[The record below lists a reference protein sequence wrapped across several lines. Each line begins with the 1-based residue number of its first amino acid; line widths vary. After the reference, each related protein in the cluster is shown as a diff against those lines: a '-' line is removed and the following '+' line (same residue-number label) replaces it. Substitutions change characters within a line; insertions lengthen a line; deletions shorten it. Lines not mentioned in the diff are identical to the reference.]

1 MIFAK
6 RCPVKIH
13 GIDVSGFACETSR
26 IWPQK
31 QNSSRI
37 SYIRRTRGNTNIYK
51 RKGKKKKK
59 KRRKQRFSKSYS
71 RREEPN
77 AEGAKHWALSK
88 RQVSMLEQLLFVC
101 MDVSPKFPNR
111 FWISSVRF
119 RVGVSNFIRPLNSRP
134 TWLQLVCKI
143 SPRAN
148 CRETIS
154 AATMC
159 IEIRTA
165 SMPPNRRLASPASG
179 ISLIFRLYTTRIFLD
194 RSNLCIIRDTIW
206 GIPTVSLIR
215 LIFVIKC
222 DFKRILGI

>member
-13 GIDVSGFACETSR
+13 GIDASGFACGTSR

-31 QNSSRI
+31 QNSFLEYPI
-37 SYIRRTRGNTNIYK
+37 YEEPWTIYIYK
-51 RKGKKKKK
+51 KRKKKKKK

-71 RREEPN
+71 RGEEPS

-101 MDVSPKFPNR
+101 MDVSPTKVPNR

-119 RVGVSNFIRPLNSRP
+119 RAGVSNFIRPLNSRP
-134 TWLQLVCKI
+134 TWLQLACKI

-179 ISLIFRLYTTRIFLD
+179 F
-194 RSNLCIIRDTIW
+194 
-206 GIPTVSLIR
+206 P
-215 LIFVIKC
+215 
-222 DFKRILGI
+222 